1 MTDFVYTLNGNT
13 VVETRRHININ
24 HYWQIEFKVSM
35 NWSVWPYCSTDI
47 ITFCAVIYQR
57 TFKSMYK
64 YRYPWKYLVKI
75 EWESIITWIFL
86 TQQHN
91 KIWFHGCSNSGYAVT
106 HSLDRNN
113 YIVATCKRHL
123 LAYDVQYKLFCI
135 TWYYASKTDSTQRA
149 QTIKMDRTIR

>member
-1 MTDFVYTLNGNT
+1 MQLY
-13 VVETRRHININ
+13 INVLSS
-24 HYWQIEFKVSM
+24 Q
-35 NWSVWPYCSTDI
+35 CTDI
-47 ITFCAVIYQR
+47 VDVA
-57 TFKSMYK
+57 
-64 YRYPWKYLVKI
+64 KYLVRI
-75 EWESIITWIFL
+75 EWESIITLIFL
-86 TQQHN
+86 TQEYN